1 MTFCQMSRGESTS
14 FSMTVNATTDQPN
27 TAMSSSRPYMSL
39 AMKWEG
45 SFTEPPETSK
55 APLSAL
61 HAESMKTLRMSS
73 RATAYI

>member
-1 MTFCQMSRGESTS
+1 
-14 FSMTVNATTDQPN
+14 MTVNATTDQPN

-45 SFTEPPETSK
+45 SDTVPSETSN

-61 HAESMKTLRMSS
+61 HAERMNTLSMSS